1 MTDSKLDVRVYPI
14 DEPQGNTRAF
24 ASVAIDDLIAIRGVR
39 VVEGE
44 NGLFVSMPQ
53 MYNTKTNEYND
64 TAFPLTAEL
73 REGITSTV
81 LDEYEVTSALDP
93 EQRGYPDPEKAPD
106 IDISDV
112 KLDVRVSML
121 NDPKGDTKAFAS
133 ISVNDKVAIRN
144 IRVVEDEYSTSVVM
158 PQSKDGRKSRDTAF
172 PINGDLRKEINAKI
186 LDDYKDLEKS
196 AKKTLS
202 NRLKAGAEKAA
213 ATPPKQRDVAAK
225 RPPGL
230 GD

>member
-1 MTDSKLDVRVYPI
+1 MADSKLDVRVYPI
-14 DEPQGNTRAF
+14 DEPQGSTRAF
-24 ASVAIDDLIAIRGVR
+24 ASVAIDDLVAIRSVR
-39 VVEGE
+39 VIEGE

-53 MYNTKTNEYND
+53 MYNSKKNEYND

-73 REGITSTV
+73 REEITAAV

-93 EQRGYPDPEKAPD
+93 EERGYGDPEKAPD
-106 IDISDV
+106 IDISGV
-112 KLDVRVSML
+112 KLDVRVSLL

-133 ISVNDKVAIRN
+133 ISINDKVAIRN

-158 PQSKDGRKSRDTAF
+158 PQTKDGRKSHDTAF
-172 PINGDLRKEINAKI
+172 PINGELRKEINAAI
-186 LDDYKDLEKS
+186 LGEYKDLEKS

-213 ATPPKQRDVAAK
+213 STPAKPRDIAAK
-225 RPPGL
+225 KPPGL